1 MKVRTDF
8 VTNSSSSSFIVFDI
22 HHPALF
28 DMLYRIGIEIK
39 NTPKNHFT
47 EGMEVVLP
55 SGESMNFWDMEADYL
70 TSCSDVSS
78 ISNWVLSIIL
88 SEIESVW
95 PAKEMDDYSD
105 FTIEFLKSGIENY
118 WIINFL
124 NLMIWT
130 QILLLQM

>member
-22 HHPALF
+22 HHPTLF
-28 DMLYRIGIEIK
+28 DMLCRFGIEIK
-39 NTPKNHFT
+39 NTPKSHFT

-105 FTIEFLKSGIENY
+105 FTIEFLNL
-118 WIINFL
+118 L
-124 NLMIWT
+124 NEK
-130 QILLLQM
+130 